1 MRTIVVKILGQH
13 YKVKSE
19 DGDEYIQRLADFV
32 NDNISEVQRNSKTV
46 STHSVV
52 ILAALNIADKLL
64 KLQEE
69 NGKLHNEVRDQIRHI
84 MNIIRSRRETARSQ

>member
-1 MRTIVVKILGQH
+1 MRTIDVKILGQR

-19 DGDEYIQRLADFV
+19 DGDEYIQRLAEFV

-52 ILAALNIADKLL
+52 ILAALNIADRL
-64 KLQEE
+64 
-69 NGKLHNEVRDQIRHI
+69 
-84 MNIIRSRRETARSQ
+84 A

>member
-1 MRTIVVKILGQH
+1 MRTIDVKILGQR

-19 DGDEYIQRLADFV
+19 DGDEYIQRLAEFV

-52 ILAALNIADKLL
+52 ILAALNIADRLL
-64 KLQEE
+64 KLQEQ
-69 NGKLHNEVRDQIRHI
+69 NGKLHNEVRGQIKHI
-84 MNIIRSRRETARSQ
+84 MSIIRSRRETVRSP

>member
-1 MRTIVVKILGQH
+1 MRTFDVKILGQR

-19 DGDEYIQRLADFV
+19 DGDDYIQQLADFV
-32 NDNISEVQRNSKTV
+32 NDNISEVQKNSKTV

-69 NGKLHNEVRDQIRHI
+69 HGKLHKEVRDQIRHI
-84 MNIIRSRRETARSQ
+84 MTIIRSRRETVRSQ